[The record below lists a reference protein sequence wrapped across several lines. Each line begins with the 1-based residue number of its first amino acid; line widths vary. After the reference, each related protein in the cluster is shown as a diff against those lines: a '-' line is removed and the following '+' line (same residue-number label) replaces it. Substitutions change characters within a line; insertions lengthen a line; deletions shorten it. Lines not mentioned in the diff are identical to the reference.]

1 MNNYVPL
8 HVHTHYSQMDGV
20 ATPDEYVA
28 KAIENGMSAIAITD
42 HGTLSGH
49 RPMYRAATSAGLKPI
64 LGVEGYITADRFDKR
79 DKSERTTPLDLIY
92 NHIVILAKNDQGLEN
107 LGKLNELAWT
117 EGFYRKPRIDFEILE
132 QYKEGLI
139 VSSACMS
146 GLINKAI
153 EVDDYAVAKE
163 HLKWFGDRFGDDFY
177 VEVMPHNTEGMNR
190 ALIELAD
197 AAGHKIIVTP
207 DCHHATV
214 DQKVIQEIMLINNTH
229 AKFEK
234 DVTYDK
240 SRKIEDP
247 MSRLDYLY
255 GKERMM
261 SFNRFDIHLL
271 SGDEMHEAMGED
283 SRLDMFTNTLE
294 IADKVEEYTI
304 HRNLNLLPVEHKD
317 PDAQIKKY
325 AESWL
330 KDNGLHT
337 NQEYVD
343 RLNEELDIIKQKKF
357 ASYFIVVQNMLNW
370 AKKNDIMVGPG
381 RGSSAGSLVCY
392 ALGITDID
400 PIKHGLLFFRFI
412 DIDRDDWPDI
422 DSDIQDSRREEVKQY
437 LERQYKHV
445 ASIATFLQFKDKG
458 VVRDVARCFN
468 IPLSDVNRALK
479 SVDTWE
485 EYITSKNTQWFR
497 EKYPEVELY
506 GDQLRGRIR
515 GTGVHAAG
523 VVTSKTPISKV
534 APMETR
540 NVTGSD
546 TRLPVVAVDME
557 EAADIGLIKIDAL
570 GLKTL
575 TVINDTLNIIKD
587 RSGKRPDLNSI
598 DMEDKNVY
606 NMLSDGHTK
615 GVFQC
620 EAAPYTNLLV
630 RMGVNKFDELVASNA
645 LVRPGAMNTIG
656 KDYIERKQG
665 RQGIV
670 YPSPLMKDF
679 TEDTYG
685 TILYQEQVMLA
696 CTTLGG
702 MTMGEANKV
711 RKIIGKK
718 KDAREFDEFKGLF
731 VRNAT
736 GPLGGTAAEKMWHD
750 FEAHAGYSFNKSH
763 AVAYSTL
770 SYWTAWL
777 KYYYPLEFIF
787 ALLKNE
793 KDKDG
798 RTEYM
803 IEAKRMGIPIRLP
816 HINDSDADFK
826 IEGKGIRFGL
836 SSIKYISDTIATRY
850 LEARPFSSYEE
861 VKEFTFTK
869 GNGVN
874 SRALESLRKVG
885 ALTFPDNPVNQ
896 EEIKEHM
903 YEYLSL
909 PEFNIQV
916 PQHYHAYI
924 TTADDFDEKG
934 AFIMMGVI
942 RSIKRGKGWSRVEL
956 LDSTGSV
963 GIFDEEETSIEAG
976 RTYIILVGSNRI
988 VEAVPVDQI
997 RESDSPLVRFL
1008 NYKQLPYGQDEY
1020 FVLSFKPRI
1029 TKAGKRMASL
1039 VVADSGRDLMSM
1051 IVFPSNFAMAYTRLE
1066 EGKAYKIN
1074 YSLSKD
1080 EDLIFQEVVAV

>member
-718 KDAREFDEFKGLF
+718 KDAREFDEFKELF